1 MKGQLLRIAVQWPS
15 QPVQSKASEMRL
27 CMYIRVLVYNCT
39 WWVSL
44 LRWGYQEEAEAITT
58 MLALKKGSTNEL

>member
-27 CMYIRVLVYNCT
+27 CMYIRVLVCNCT

-44 LRWGYQEEAEAITT
+44 LRWVTKRKRSYYHDACLEERFY
-58 MLALKKGSTNEL
+58 